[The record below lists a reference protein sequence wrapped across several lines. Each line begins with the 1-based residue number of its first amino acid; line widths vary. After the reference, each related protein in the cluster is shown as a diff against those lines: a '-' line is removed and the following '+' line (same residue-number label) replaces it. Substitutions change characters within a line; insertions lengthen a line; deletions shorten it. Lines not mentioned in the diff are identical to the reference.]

1 MQIKSLLVA
10 FGLVAASTA
19 AALPEAQPELEA
31 RAVSAPFKI
40 RRFTPL
46 AGFKESD
53 PSTWSN
59 NQYTNVNTANALLNY
74 DSVTNDNVFLW
85 TYDPA
90 LSRLRGSKTGTGGLA
105 PRNQQSYGITVTP
118 IMFGG
123 AGEEIKVTIGPAPLF
138 EVKFQTQRGSP
149 LAPVAGWTGLAQIDS
164 KVYLGKASDIT
175 QPIRFRAEGYT
186 APA

>member
-53 PSTWSN
+53 PTTWSN
-59 NQYTNVNTANALLNY
+59 NQYTNVNTANALFNY
-74 DSVTNDNVFLW
+74 DGVTDDNVFLW

-90 LSRLRGSKTGTGGLA
+90 LFRLRGSKTGTGGLA

-118 IMFGG
+118 VMFGG
-123 AGEEIKVTIGPAPLF
+123 AGEEVKVTIGPAPLY
-138 EVKFQTQRGSP
+138 EVKFQTQRGGQ
-149 LAPVAGWTGLAQIDS
+149 PVSGWTGLAQIDS
-164 KVYLGKASDIT
+164 KVYLGKASDIS
-175 QPIRFRAEGYT
+175 QPVRFRAIGYT
-186 APA
+186 PPQ